1 MQLFGISEGEHLY
14 MSYEDLIILH
24 PWVDLVLE
32 LFKGVMPTL
41 VALLAIFLNN
51 SFARERELI
60 YRKKNLQLDYYTK
73 MLNWLHDIK
82 NDIMEVSRDLDN
94 ALNKMNPNDRVN
106 RYNDFMKSISKM
118 NTSVAAWK
126 DTYSV
131 MLEIYNC
138 DIELNQLKKEI
149 SNCSDN
155 LVKIG
160 NQYIGQADTT
170 MATNEINNIVIKTN
184 TIIDECIRKLL
195 KETNAL
201 Y

>member
-1 MQLFGISEGEHLY
+1 
-14 MSYEDLIILH
+14 
-24 PWVDLVLE
+24 
-32 LFKGVMPTL
+32 
-41 VALLAIFLNN
+41 
-51 SFARERELI
+51 
-60 YRKKNLQLDYYTK
+60 
-73 MLNWLHDIK
+73 
-82 NDIMEVSRDLDN
+82 MEVSRDLDN

>member
-1 MQLFGISEGEHLY
+1 
-14 MSYEDLIILH
+14 MSYEDLILLH

-51 SFARERELI
+51 SFAKERELK

-131 MLEIYNC
+131 VLEIYSC

-160 NQYIGQADTT
+160 KQYINQADTT
-170 MATNEINNIVIKTN
+170 MATDEINNSVIKTN
-184 TIIDECIRKLL
+184 KVIDECIRKLL